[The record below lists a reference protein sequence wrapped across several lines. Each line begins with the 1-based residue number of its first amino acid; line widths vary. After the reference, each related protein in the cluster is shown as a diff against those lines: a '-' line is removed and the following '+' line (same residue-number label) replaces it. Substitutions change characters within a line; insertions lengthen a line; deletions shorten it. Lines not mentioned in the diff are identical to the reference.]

1 MKGDRGII
9 GVAGF
14 EGLKGLEGDKG
25 TKLDIDIYFWSI
37 PIISLT

>member
-25 TKLDIDIYFWSI
+25 TKLDIDIYFWPI
-37 PIISLT
+37 PITSLT